1 LHSAPKAASA
11 EDASAAAAAAAAA
24 NDVRPLSPGNVTTD
38 DQTAALF
45 EALANPDGA
54 QFHDWSS
61 VLSQFITPEENLYGM
76 DQMLELFP
84 K

>member
-1 LHSAPKAASA
+1 MLTVLYCVHDTAADAPPA
-11 EDASAAAAAAAAA
+11 ED
-24 NDVRPLSPGNVTTD
+24 VRAVSPRNVATD

-45 EALANPDGA
+45 EALANPDSA

-61 VLSQFITPEENLYGM
+61 VLSQFITPDDNLYGM